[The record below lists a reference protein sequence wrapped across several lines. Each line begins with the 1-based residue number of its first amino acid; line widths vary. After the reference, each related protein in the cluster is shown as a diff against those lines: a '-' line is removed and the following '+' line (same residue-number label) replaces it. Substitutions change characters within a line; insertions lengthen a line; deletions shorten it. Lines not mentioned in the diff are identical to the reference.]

1 VPDQLDLSA
10 LFLYAVIL
18 SAASF
23 QANGMR
29 NCPVLVR
36 SLGPLVNSRSV
47 GMPVYFDRFE
57 LSASTSDNSC
67 MSGSPAISPSDS
79 IRAEKRAAA
88 GNSVV
93 AAIVITGLKIA
104 VGFTTGSL
112 GILSEAAHSGLD
124 LIASLLTF
132 FSVGVSDKP
141 ADADHQYGH
150 GKVENFSAFVETAL
164 LLITCAWIIYEA
176 GLRLFF
182 RHIEIEPSPA
192 AFGVMLFSMAVDWWR
207 SRALGRIATKYDSQA
222 LEADALHFSTDIW
235 SAGVVVVGL
244 FLVLLGRNYR
254 LDWLRDA
261 DPIAALFVAGVVVS
275 VSWRLARRTVD
286 ALLDAAPPGVRSQIY
301 DAVLR
306 VPGVIEVDRVRIRR
320 AGNRYFADLAV
331 GLARTVTFQRSG
343 QLATAVTESVRRIL
357 PDADVTVQP
366 LPRAQRSENIFDR
379 IRAVATHKNLNVHD
393 ISVQDLAGHLHVEQ
407 HIELDERMTLKQ
419 AHDQVTELEADMR
432 RDVPEIADILTHI
445 ESEPATIETP
455 EELVGDAELEH
466 RLRTVAAQFP
476 EILDVHEFIF
486 KRVRGR
492 LYLSCHCTLSDS
504 LTLARVHDIQTELE
518 IRFKQDAPELFRV
531 LIHPEPSTDNRR

>member
-1 VPDQLDLSA
+1 
-10 LFLYAVIL
+10 
-18 SAASF
+18 
-23 QANGMR
+23 
-29 NCPVLVR
+29 
-36 SLGPLVNSRSV
+36 
-47 GMPVYFDRFE
+47 
-57 LSASTSDNSC
+57 
-67 MSGSPAISPSDS
+67 MSGSPAISPSELM
-79 IRAEKRAAA
+79 RAEKRAAA
-88 GNSVV
+88 GNSVL
-93 AAIVITGLKIA
+93 AAIVITVLKVV

-150 GKVENFSAFVETAL
+150 GKVENFSAFVETGL
-164 LLITCAWIIYEA
+164 LLLTCAWIVYEA
-176 GLRLFF
+176 AVRLFF
-182 RHIEIEPSPA
+182 RHIEIEPSSA
-192 AFGVMLFSMAVDWWR
+192 AFGVMLFSMAIDWWR
-207 SRALGRIATKYDSQA
+207 SRALGRIAAKYDSQA

-244 FLVLLGRNYR
+244 MLVLLGRSYH

-306 VPGVIEVDRVRIRR
+306 VPGVLEVDRVRIRR

-393 ISVQDLAGHLHVEQ
+393 ISVQDLSGHLHVEQ

-432 RDVPEIADILTHI
+432 RDVSEIADILTHI